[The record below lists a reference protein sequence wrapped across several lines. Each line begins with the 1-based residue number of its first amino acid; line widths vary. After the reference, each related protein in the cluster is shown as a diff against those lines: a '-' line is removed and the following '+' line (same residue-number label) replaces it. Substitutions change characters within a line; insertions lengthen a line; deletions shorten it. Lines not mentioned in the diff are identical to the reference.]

1 MKNSEIMKIDLKYNW
16 HPCTQMK
23 DHEYLPIIPIKKAKG
38 IWLEDFE
45 GNKYIDAISS
55 WWVNLF
61 GHSNK
66 YINNNIKKQLEI
78 LEHVIFAGFTHKGVI
93 KLSERLCKL
102 TGFKKVFYADN
113 GSSAVE
119 IALKM
124 SFHYW
129 KNKEKIRP
137 LFFSL
142 QNSYHGETIGAL
154 SVGDV
159 GLYKDTYKEILIKN
173 IIIPIPENKSEEE
186 TQKALIK
193 AREIFEKY
201 HKNVSAL
208 IIEPLVQC
216 AGYMKMHSPEFI
228 KGLKELCDE
237 FDIHLIADEIAV
249 GFGRTGSM
257 FACEQANVKP
267 DFMLLSKGLTGGY
280 LPLSVVLTTDEIYEA
295 FYCDYTELKA
305 FLHSHSYT
313 ANPLGIAAAN
323 ATLDIFEVGEWIKE
337 APKNQKIFWDVE
349 ENGEWKLK
357 VEGEGRREKGEEV
370 SSMSVLEY
378 NKKTSEY
385 IWENIQKFKNL
396 PNVKEI
402 RQTGM
407 ITAIEMID
415 YPWQKRMGL
424 KVYEYGLKNG
434 VLLRP
439 LGNVIYFMPP
449 YIIQQEEINKM
460 INIAYEGI
468 KALND

>member
-1 MKNSEIMKIDLKYNW
+1 MKNQEIMEIDLKYNW

-23 DHEYLPIIPIKKAKG
+23 DHEFLPIIPIKKGKG
-38 IWLEDFE
+38 IYLEDFE
-45 GNKYIDAISS
+45 GKKYIDAISS

-61 GHSNK
+61 GHSNE
-66 YINNNIKKQLEI
+66 YINTKIKSQLEI
-78 LEHVIFAGFTHKGVI
+78 LEHVIFAGFTHEGAI

-102 TGFKKVFYADN
+102 TGFDKVFYADN

-119 IALKM
+119 IAIKM

-129 KNKEKIRP
+129 KNKGKIKP

-142 QNSYHGETIGAL
+142 ENSYHGETIGAL

-173 IIIPIPENKSEEE
+173 ITIPIPKDKSEKE
-186 TQKALIK
+186 TLKALKK
-193 AREIFEKY
+193 AREIFEKHY
-201 HKNVSAL
+201 KDVSAL

-228 KGLKELCDE
+228 KGLRKLCNE

-249 GFGRTGSM
+249 GFGRTGNM
-257 FACEQANVKP
+257 FACEQAKIKP

-280 LPLSVVLTTDEIYEA
+280 LPLSVVLTTNEIYSA
-295 FYCDYTELKA
+295 FYCDYAELKA

-323 ATLDIFEVGEWIKE
+323 ATLDIFEKGKWL
-337 APKNQKIFWDVE
+337 KN
-349 ENGEWKLK
+349 
-357 VEGEGRREKGEEV
+357 EKWELIIDNKADGL
-370 SSMSVLEY
+370 SILEF
-378 NKKTSEY
+378 NKHTSKY
-385 IWENIQKFKNL
+385 IWESIQKFKEL

-415 YPWQKRMGL
+415 YPWQERKGL

-449 YIIQQEEINKM
+449 YIIQKPQIDKM
-460 INIAYEGI
+460 INTAYEGI

>member
-1 MKNSEIMKIDLKYNW
+1 MKNSKIMEIDLKYNW

-23 DHEYLPIIPIKKAKG
+23 DHEFLPIIPIKKGKG
-38 IWLEDFE
+38 VYLEDFE

-61 GHSNK
+61 GHSNE
-66 YINNNIKKQLEI
+66 YINNKIKEQIET
-78 LEHVIFAGFTHKGVI
+78 LEHVIFAGFTHNQAV
-93 KLSERLCKL
+93 KLSKRLCKL
-102 TGFKKVFYADN
+102 TGFDKVFYADN

-129 KNKEKIRP
+129 KNKGKVKP

-173 IIIPIPENKSEEE
+173 ITIPIPKDKSEEE
-186 TQKALIK
+186 TKRTLKI
-193 AREIFEKY
+193 AREVFEKY
-201 HKNVSAL
+201 YKDVSAL

-228 KGLKELCDE
+228 KGLRELCNE

-257 FACEQANVKP
+257 FACEQAGIKP

-280 LPLSVVLTTDEIYEA
+280 LPLSVVLTTNEIYSA

-313 ANPLGIAAAN
+313 ANPLGCAAAN
-323 ATLDIFEVGEWIKE
+323 ATLDIFEMGEWR
-337 APKNQKIFWDVE
+337 V
-349 ENGEWKLK
+349 ENGELKLR
-357 VEGEGRREKGEEV
+357 VEEERREEKGEEV

-396 PNVKEI
+396 PNIKDI

-415 YPWQKRMGL
+415 YPWQERKGL

-449 YIIQQEEINKM
+449 YVIQKPQIDKM
-460 INIAYEGI
+460 IQIAYQGI

>member
-1 MKNSEIMKIDLKYNW
+1 MKNSEIMEIDLKYNW

-23 DHEYLPIIPIKKAKG
+23 DHEFLPLIPIKKGKG
-38 IWLEDFE
+38 VYLEDFE
-45 GNKYIDAISS
+45 GNRYIDAISS

-61 GHSNK
+61 GHSNE
-66 YINNNIKKQLEI
+66 YINSKIKEQLKT
-78 LEHVIFAGFTHKGVI
+78 LEHVIFAGFTHEQAI
-93 KLSERLCKL
+93 NLSKRLCNL
-102 TGFKKVFYADN
+102 TGFNKVFYADN

-129 KNKEKIRP
+129 KNKGEIKP

-142 QNSYHGETIGAL
+142 ENSYHGETIGAL

-173 IIIPIPENKSEEE
+173 ITLPIPKDKSEKE
-186 TQKALIK
+186 TQKALNK
-193 AREIFEKY
+193 ARDIFERY
-201 HKNVSAL
+201 YKNTSAL

-216 AGYMKMHSPEFI
+216 AGYMKMHSPEFV
-228 KGLKELCDE
+228 KGLRELCNE

-249 GFGRTGSM
+249 GFGRSGSM
-257 FACEQANVKP
+257 FACEQAKIKP

-280 LPLSVVLTTDEIYEA
+280 LPLSVVLTTNEIYSA
-295 FYCDYTELKA
+295 FYCDYQELKA

-313 ANPLGIAAAN
+313 ANPLGCAAAN
-323 ATLDIFEVGEWIKE
+323 ATLDIFENGEWR
-337 APKNQKIFWDVE
+337 V
-349 ENGEWKLK
+349 ENGEWIL
-357 VEGEGRREKGEEV
+357 EV
-370 SSMSVLEY
+370 KNKKCKMKSGGLSVLEF
-378 NKKTSEY
+378 NKKISEY
-385 IWENIQKFKNL
+385 IWENIQKFKEL
-396 PNVKEI
+396 ENVKEI

-415 YPWQKRMGL
+415 YPWQERKGL

-449 YIIQQEEINKM
+449 YIIQKEEIDKM
-460 INIAYEGI
+460 IHTAYEGI
-468 KALND
+468 KKVASEK

>member
-1 MKNSEIMKIDLKYNW
+1 MKNQEIMEIDLKYNW

-23 DHEYLPIIPIKKAKG
+23 DHEFLPVIPIKKAKG
-38 IWLEDFE
+38 IYLEDFE
-45 GNKYIDAISS
+45 GNRFIDAISS
-55 WWVNLF
+55 WWVNIF
-61 GHSNK
+61 GHSNE
-66 YINNNIKKQLEI
+66 YINSKIKEQLEI
-78 LEHVIFAGFTHKGVI
+78 LEHVIFAGFTHEGAVN
-93 KLSERLCKL
+93 LSKRLCEL
-102 TGFKKVFYADN
+102 TEFNKVFYADN

-119 IALKM
+119 IAIKM

-129 KNKEKIRP
+129 KNKNQVKP
-137 LFFSL
+137 VFFSL

-173 IIIPIPENKSEEE
+173 IIIPIPKNKSEEE
-186 TQKALIK
+186 TKKALKK
-193 AREIFEKY
+193 AREIFKKY

-208 IIEPLVQC
+208 IIEPLIQC
-216 AGYMKMHSPEFI
+216 AGYMKMHSPLFV
-228 KGLKELCDE
+228 KGLRKLCNE
-237 FDIHLIADEIAV
+237 FDIHLITDEIAV
-249 GFGRTGSM
+249 GFGRSGTM
-257 FACEQANVKP
+257 FACEQAEIKP

-280 LPLSVVLTTDEIYEA
+280 LPLSVVLTTNEIYSA
-295 FYCDYTELKA
+295 FYCDYEELKA

-323 ATLDIFEVGEWIKE
+323 ATLDIFE
-337 APKNQKIFWDVE
+337 N
-349 ENGEWKLK
+349 ENVIEN
-357 VEGEGRREKGEEV
+357 
-370 SSMSVLEY
+370 
-378 NKKTSEY
+378 NKKTSKY

-415 YPWQKRMGL
+415 YPWQERKGL

-449 YIIQQEEINKM
+449 YIIKTDEIDKM
-460 INIAYEGI
+460 INTAYKGI

>member
-1 MKNSEIMKIDLKYNW
+1 MKNQEIMEIDLKYNW

-23 DHEYLPIIPIKKAKG
+23 DHEFLPIIPIKKAKG
-38 IWLEDFE
+38 IYLEDFE
-45 GNKYIDAISS
+45 GNRYIDAISS

-61 GHSNK
+61 GHSNE
-66 YINNNIKKQLEI
+66 YINSKIKEQLET
-78 LEHVIFAGFTHKGVI
+78 LEHVIFAGFTHSQAI

-102 TGFKKVFYADN
+102 TGLDKVFYADN

-119 IALKM
+119 IAIKM

-129 KNKEKIRP
+129 KNKGKIRP

-142 QNSYHGETIGAL
+142 ENSYHGETIGAL

-173 IIIPIPENKSEEE
+173 ITIPIPKDKSEEE
-186 TQKALIK
+186 TKKALKK
-193 AREIFEKY
+193 ARIVFEKH
-201 HKNVSAL
+201 HKDVSAL

-216 AGYMKMHSPEFI
+216 AGYMKMHSPKFV
-228 KGLKELCDE
+228 KGLRELCNE

-249 GFGRTGSM
+249 GFGRSGSM
-257 FACEQANVKP
+257 FACEQAGIKP

-280 LPLSVVLTTDEIYEA
+280 MPLSVVLTTNEIYSA

-313 ANPLGIAAAN
+313 ANPLGCAAAN
-323 ATLDIFEVGEWIKE
+323 ATLDIFDNENVIEKNKE
-337 APKNQKIFWDVE
+337 KSK
-349 ENGEWKLK
+349 
-357 VEGEGRREKGEEV
+357 
-370 SSMSVLEY
+370 
-378 NKKTSEY
+378 Y
-385 IWENIQKFKNL
+385 IWDNIQIFKKL

-449 YIIQQEEINKM
+449 YIIEKKEIDKM
-460 INIAYEGI
+460 IKTAYEGI

>member
-1 MKNSEIMKIDLKYNW
+1 MKNAEIMEIDLKYNW

-23 DHEYLPIIPIKKAKG
+23 DHEFLPVIPIKKAKE
-38 IWLEDFE
+38 IYLEDFE
-45 GNKYIDAISS
+45 GNRYIDAISS

-61 GHSNK
+61 GHSNE
-66 YINNNIKKQLEI
+66 YINNKIKAQLET
-78 LEHVIFAGFTHKGVI
+78 LEHVIFAGFTHEGAV
-93 KLSERLCKL
+93 KLGKRLCNI
-102 TGFKKVFYADN
+102 TGFDKVFYADN

-129 KNKEKIRP
+129 KNKGKIKP

-142 QNSYHGETIGAL
+142 ENSYHGETIGAL

-173 IIIPIPENKSEEE
+173 ITIPIPKDKSEEE
-186 TQKALIK
+186 TNKALIK

-201 HKNVSAL
+201 HKDASAL

-228 KGLKELCDE
+228 KGLRKLCDE
-237 FDIHLIADEIAV
+237 FNIHLIADEIAV
-249 GFGRTGSM
+249 GFGRTGTL
-257 FACEQANVKP
+257 FACEQAGIKP

-280 LPLSVVLTTDEIYEA
+280 LPLSVVLTTNDIYSA

-313 ANPLGIAAAN
+313 ANPLGCAAAN
-323 ATLDIFEVGEWIKE
+323 ATLDIFEKGKWR
-337 APKNQKIFWDVE
+337 E
-349 ENGEWKLK
+349 EKGEWKLK
-357 VEGEGRREKGEEV
+357 VESEKCKV
-370 SSMSVLEY
+370 KSLSVLEF
-378 NKKTSEY
+378 NKKTSKY
-385 IWENIQKFKNL
+385 IWESIQKFKEL
-396 PNVKEI
+396 PNVKDI

-407 ITAIEMID
+407 ITAVEMID
-415 YPWQKRMGL
+415 YPWQKRKGL

-449 YIIQQEEINKM
+449 YIIQKPQIDKM
-460 INIAYEGI
+460 ITTAYEGI

>member
-1 MKNSEIMKIDLKYNW
+1 MKNAEIMEIDLKYNW

-23 DHEYLPIIPIKKAKG
+23 DHEFLPIIPIKKG
-38 IWLEDFE
+38 QSVYLEDFE
-45 GNKYIDAISS
+45 GNRYIDAISS

-61 GHSNK
+61 GHSNE
-66 YINNNIKKQLEI
+66 YINSKIKSQLEI
-78 LEHVIFAGFTHKGVI
+78 LEHVIFAGFTHEGAVI
-93 KLSERLCKL
+93 LSKRLCEL
-102 TGFKKVFYADN
+102 TGFDKVFYADN

-119 IALKM
+119 IAIKM

-129 KNKEKIRP
+129 KNKNKVKP
-137 LFFSL
+137 MFFSL
-142 QNSYHGETIGAL
+142 ENSYHGETIGAL

-173 IIIPIPENKSEEE
+173 ITIPIPKDKSEEE
-186 TQKALIK
+186 TIKALQKA
-193 AREIFEKY
+193 RNIFEKH
-201 HKNVSAL
+201 HKDVSAL

-216 AGYMKMHSPEFI
+216 AGYMKMHSPKFI
-228 KGLKELCDE
+228 KGLRELCNE

-249 GFGRTGSM
+249 GFGRTGTL
-257 FACEQANVKP
+257 FACEQAGIKP

-280 LPLSVVLTTDEIYEA
+280 LPLSVVLTTNEIYSA
-295 FYCDYTELKA
+295 FYCDYEELKA

-323 ATLDIFEVGEWIKE
+323 ATLDIFENGEWR
-337 APKNQKIFWDVE
+337 E
-349 ENGEWKLK
+349 EKGEWKLK
-357 VEGEGRREKGEEV
+357 VESEKCKV
-370 SSMSVLEY
+370 KSLSVLEY

-385 IWENIQKFKNL
+385 IWENIQKFKSL

-449 YIIQQEEINKM
+449 YIIQKSEIDKM
-460 INIAYEGI
+460 INTAYEGI
-468 KALND
+468 KALDD

>member
-1 MKNSEIMKIDLKYNW
+1 MKNQEIMEIDLKYNW

-23 DHEYLPIIPIKKAKG
+23 DHEFLPIIPIKKAKG
-38 IWLEDFE
+38 IYLEDFE
-45 GNKYIDAISS
+45 GNRYIDAISS

-61 GHSNK
+61 GHSNE
-66 YINNNIKKQLEI
+66 YINSKIKEQLKT
-78 LEHVIFAGFTHKGVI
+78 LEHVIFAGFTHSQAI

-102 TGFKKVFYADN
+102 TGLDKVFYADN

-119 IALKM
+119 IAIKM

-129 KNKEKIRP
+129 KNKGKIRP

-142 QNSYHGETIGAL
+142 ENSYHGETIGAL

-173 IIIPIPENKSEEE
+173 ITIPIPKDKSEEE
-186 TQKALIK
+186 TKKALKK
-193 AREIFEKY
+193 ARIVFEKH
-201 HKNVSAL
+201 HKDVSAL

-216 AGYMKMHSPEFI
+216 AGYMKMHSPKFV
-228 KGLKELCDE
+228 KGLRELCNE

-249 GFGRTGSM
+249 GFGRSGSM
-257 FACEQANVKP
+257 FACEQAGIKP

-280 LPLSVVLTTDEIYEA
+280 MPLSVVLTTNEIYSA

-313 ANPLGIAAAN
+313 ANPLGCAAAN
-323 ATLDIFEVGEWIKE
+323 ATLDIFDNENVIEKNKE
-337 APKNQKIFWDVE
+337 KSK
-349 ENGEWKLK
+349 
-357 VEGEGRREKGEEV
+357 
-370 SSMSVLEY
+370 
-378 NKKTSEY
+378 Y
-385 IWENIQKFKNL
+385 IWDNIQIFKKL

-407 ITAIEMID
+407 ITGIEMID

-449 YIIQQEEINKM
+449 YIIEKKEIDKM
-460 INIAYEGI
+460 IKTAYEGI

>member
-1 MKNSEIMKIDLKYNW
+1 MKNAEIMEIDLKYNW

-23 DHEYLPIIPIKKAKG
+23 DHEFLPVIPIKKAKG
-38 IWLEDFE
+38 IYLEDFE
-45 GNKYIDAISS
+45 KNRYIDAISS

-61 GHSNK
+61 GHSNE
-66 YINNNIKKQLEI
+66 YINSKIKTQLET
-78 LEHVIFAGFTHKGVI
+78 LEHVIFAGFTHEGAI
-93 KLSERLCKL
+93 KLSQRLCKI
-102 TGFKKVFYADN
+102 TGFDKVFYADN

-119 IALKM
+119 IAIKM

-129 KNKEKIRP
+129 KNKVKIRP

-173 IIIPIPENKSEEE
+173 ITIPIPKDKSEEE
-186 TQKALIK
+186 TNKALKK
-193 AREIFEKY
+193 ARKVFEKHY
-201 HKNVSAL
+201 KEVSAL
-208 IIEPLVQC
+208 IIEPLIQC
-216 AGYMKMHSPEFI
+216 AGYMKMHSPLFI
-228 KGLKELCDE
+228 KGLRKLCDE

-249 GFGRTGSM
+249 GFGRSGSM
-257 FACEQANVKP
+257 FACEQAGIKP

-280 LPLSVVLTTDEIYEA
+280 LPLSVVLTTNEIYSA
-295 FYCDYTELKA
+295 FYCDYEELKA

-323 ATLDIFEVGEWIKE
+323 ATLDIFENGEWR
-337 APKNQKIFWDVE
+337 V
-349 ENGEWKLK
+349 ENGEWKLR
-357 VEGEGRREKGEEV
+357 VEEEGRRKKEKEV
-370 SSMSVLEY
+370 LSMSVLKF

-385 IWENIQKFKNL
+385 IWENIQKFKSL

-415 YPWQKRMGL
+415 YPWQERKGL

-449 YIIQQEEINKM
+449 YIIQKSEIDKM
-460 INIAYEGI
+460 INTAFKGI